1 MVHLLRVRPQRHDAL
16 PSVGGPRARSR
27 DAKAPYCHLNA
38 AKKQI
43 KGQIGVSCDNRENF
57 ALDFAK
63 SYLHYGR
70 EKNVADLFRYID
82 EVTADRLQTVAQD
95 LFNPDRLTTL
105 ILR

>member
-1 MVHLLRVRPQRHDAL
+1 MQKPLTATR
-16 PSVGGPRARSR
+16 
-27 DAKAPYCHLNA
+27 LNA

-70 EKNVADLFRYID
+70 EKDITDLFHRID
-82 EVTADRLQTVAQD
+82 EVSADQLQRVAQD
-95 LFNPDRLTTL
+95 LFNPDRLTILTL
-105 ILR
+105 C

>member
-1 MVHLLRVRPQRHDAL
+1 VARELDRVMQKPLTATR
-16 PSVGGPRARSR
+16 
-27 DAKAPYCHLNA
+27 LNA

-105 ILR
+105 ILH